1 MAMSEAASNS
11 GETIAELARRLAPV
25 LKRYGV
31 VRAGVFGSVARGE
44 AGPESDLDLLVEY
57 RQNLPKKSLFDL
69 VHLHDELEAV
79 AGRKVEVCEY
89 RLLREIIRDNVMA
102 DHVAIL

>member
-1 MAMSEAASNS
+1 MAMSEAASKS

-57 RQNLPKKSLFDL
+57 RKNLHKSLFDL
-69 VHLHDELEAV
+69 VHLSDELEAV
-79 AGRKVEVCEY
+79 AGRKVDVCEY

>member
-1 MAMSEAASNS
+1 MSETANHS
-11 GETIAELARRLAPV
+11 GETIAELARRLTPV

-31 VRAGVFGSVARGE
+31 VRAGIFGSVARGE

-57 RQNLPKKSLFDL
+57 RPNLRKSLFDL
-69 VHLHDELEAV
+69 VHLNDELEAV

-89 RLLREIIRDNVMA
+89 HLLREIIRDNVMA

>member
-1 MAMSEAASNS
+1 MSEQAKSTPEAVR
-11 GETIAELARRLAPV
+11 ELAAKLVPV
-25 LKRYGV
+25 LRRYGV

-57 RQNLPKKSLFDL
+57 RRDNRLGLFDL
-69 VHLHDELEAV
+69 VHLYDELEALV
-79 AGRKVEVCEY
+79 GRKVEVCEY
-89 RLLREIIRDNVMA
+89 HLLREIIRDNVMA

>member
-1 MAMSEAASNS
+1 MAMDEQARQLPEALR
-11 GETIAELARRLAPV
+11 ELADKLVPV

-57 RQNLPKKSLFDL
+57 RQAPRMTLHDL
-69 VHLHDELEAV
+69 VDLYEELSGL
-79 AGRKVEVCEY
+79 AGRKVELCEY
-89 RLLREIIRDNVMA
+89 HLLREIIRDNVMA
-102 DHVAIL
+102 DHVGIL

>member
-1 MAMSEAASNS
+1 MAMSETANHS

-57 RQNLPKKSLFDL
+57 RKNLRKSLFDL
-69 VHLHDELEAV
+69 VHLNDELEAV

>member
-1 MAMSEAASNS
+1 MAMSETANHS

-57 RQNLPKKSLFDL
+57 RKNLRKSLFDL
-69 VHLHDELEAV
+69 VHLNDELEAV

-102 DHVAIL
+102 DHIPVL

>member
-1 MAMSEAASNS
+1 
-11 GETIAELARRLAPV
+11 V

-57 RQNLPKKSLFDL
+57 RKNLRKSLFDL
-69 VHLHDELEAV
+69 VHLNDELEAV

>member
-1 MAMSEAASNS
+1 MSEQAKPTPEAVR
-11 GETIAELARRLAPV
+11 ELAAKLVPV

-44 AGPESDLDLLVEY
+44 AGPDSDLDLLVEY
-57 RQNLPKKSLFDL
+57 RKDLRKSLFDL
-69 VHLHDELEAV
+69 VHLSDELEAV

-89 RLLREIIRDNVMA
+89 HLLREIIRDNVMA